1 MFGVKHIPNKVKQF
15 IGKKNITTN
24 IYRIQEY
31 DSIMCGYFCIRFINF
46 MLTDK
51 SLTDFTNLF
60 SPKKFKDND
69 KIILYQKKMDEA
81 PSMYPNDQTK
91 FR

>member
-1 MFGVKHIPNKVKQF
+1 
-15 IGKKNITTN
+15 
-24 IYRIQEY
+24 
-31 DSIMCGYFCIRFINF
+31 

-69 KIILYQKKMDEA
+69 KIILYKKKMDEA